1 MTHQS
6 QDQNT
11 YEQIIEQPHTTA
23 FQSQNNHFFRP
34 TMSRQL
40 GSLHR
45 SNSHPTNL
53 TSPIPIIPLFAF
65 PPPDFPSSN
74 VTSGMNSDT
83 NSHISVLYSISQL
96 NNPNIETP
104 DEFADSEPSP
114 SNHFHNSSNFS
125 QPPFQPILSNN
136 PDPITST
143 PSYAS
148 QVTPTYSSL
157 HSDQSSHSPDTPR
170 ISPEL
175 DNFITLQQQPY
186 HLHTPTINQISST
199 INSSNPPTP
208 TPSSNYTE
216 SLAPSSTSTESSHN
230 TNRAYRT
237 FKRKFPNHPFPA
249 KPGTARE
256 YINHPK
262 HTNTKEFLAITL
274 PSFPQYT
281 LNTPHDTN
289 ETRNFVDEYVLMPT
303 LSWTSYYHF
312 TNPLC
317 LPLSNTHIDIERNT
331 DMLYRLTT
339 PLTARQFTY
348 VGYKK
353 SLKTHTAPRANEY
366 TLEYYDHNII
376 RANQDQFLD
385 DDRFANPQIT
395 EKFFIKTPYIFTLNI
410 FDRKFDHIISEALT
424 DTQAYESF
432 KERFQI
438 FSLTFHFLAPH
449 ERDLHCSHDIM
460 LRTKQTHTYS
470 YYRFIQNHFDLHT
483 PSRQPHHRFQ
493 FINSKYTS
501 PFFLNFTYCIKDT
514 NLHGILRNYD
524 PITQMYIF
532 CPITKTFNAEESR
545 PFLIPHEFVQPIEI
559 PILEFIH
566 NTKFNHKLYN
576 LIQNTPY
583 EFAVGTEELT
593 TIKALQLLWPLLQTE
608 NIIRILAKLLTTSE
622 LIHDIF
628 PHGFFPDD

>member
-1 MTHQS
+1 
-6 QDQNT
+6 
-11 YEQIIEQPHTTA
+11 
-23 FQSQNNHFFRP
+23 
-34 TMSRQL
+34 MSRQL

-53 TSPIPIIPLFAF
+53 TSSIPIIPLFAF

-83 NSHISVLYSISQL
+83 NSQISVLYSISQL

-114 SNHFHNSSNFS
+114 SNNFHNPSNFS

-136 PDPITST
+136 PDPITPT

-148 QVTPTYSSL
+148 QVTPTYSSY
-157 HSDQSSHSPDTPR
+157 HSDQSSPDTPR

-186 HLHTPTINQISST
+186 HLNTPTINQISST
-199 INSSNPPTP
+199 TNSSNPP

-216 SLAPSSTSTESSHN
+216 SLAPSSTSTESSLN

-256 YINHPK
+256 YINHPQ
-262 HTNTKEFLAITL
+262 HTNTREFLAITL

-281 LNTPHDTN
+281 LNTPHDAN

-303 LSWTSYYHF
+303 LSWTSCYHF

-317 LPLSNTHIDIERNT
+317 LPLTNTSIDIDRNK

-353 SLKTHTAPRANEY
+353 SLKIHTAPRANEY

-395 EKFFIKTPYIFTLNI
+395 EKFFIKTPYVFTLNI

-424 DTQAYESF
+424 STQAYESF

-501 PFFLNFTYCIKDT
+501 PYFLNFTYCIKDT

-593 TIKALQLLWPLLQTE
+593 TIKALQLLWPLLQTK

>member
-1 MTHQS
+1 
-6 QDQNT
+6 
-11 YEQIIEQPHTTA
+11 
-23 FQSQNNHFFRP
+23 
-34 TMSRQL
+34 MSRQL

-53 TSPIPIIPLFAF
+53 TSSIPIIPLFAF

-83 NSHISVLYSISQL
+83 NSQISVLYSISQL

-114 SNHFHNSSNFS
+114 SNNFHNPSQFS

-136 PDPITST
+136 PDPITPT

-148 QVTPTYSSL
+148 QVTPTYSSY
-157 HSDQSSHSPDTPR
+157 HSDQSSPDTPR

-186 HLHTPTINQISST
+186 HLNTPTINQISST
-199 INSSNPPTP
+199 TNSSNPP

-216 SLAPSSTSTESSHN
+216 SLAPSSTSTESSLN

-256 YINHPK
+256 YINHPQ
-262 HTNTKEFLAITL
+262 HTNTREFLAITL

-281 LNTPHDTN
+281 LNTPHDAN

-317 LPLSNTHIDIERNT
+317 LPLTNTSIDIDRNK

-353 SLKTHTAPRANEY
+353 SLKIHTAPRANEY

-395 EKFFIKTPYIFTLNI
+395 EKFFIKTLYVFTLNI

-424 DTQAYESF
+424 STQAYESF

-501 PFFLNFTYCIKDT
+501 PYFLNFTYCIKDT

-545 PFLIPHEFVQPIEI
+545 PFLFPHEFVQPIEI

-593 TIKALQLLWPLLQTE
+593 TIKALQLLWPLLQTK

>member
-1 MTHQS
+1 
-6 QDQNT
+6 
-11 YEQIIEQPHTTA
+11 
-23 FQSQNNHFFRP
+23 
-34 TMSRQL
+34 MSRQL

-65 PPPDFPSSN
+65 PPPDFLSSN

-114 SNHFHNSSNFS
+114 SNNFHNPSNFS

-136 PDPITST
+136 PDPITPT

-148 QVTPTYSSL
+148 QVTPTYSSY

-186 HLHTPTINQISST
+186 HLNTPTINQISST
-199 INSSNPPTP
+199 TNSSNPPTS
-208 TPSSNYTE
+208 SSNYTE
-216 SLAPSSTSTESSHN
+216 SLTPSSTSTISSLN

-256 YINHPK
+256 YINHPQ

-281 LNTPHDTN
+281 LNTPHDAN

-317 LPLSNTHIDIERNT
+317 LPLFSTSIDIERNK

-353 SLKTHTAPRANEY
+353 SLKIHTAPRANEY

-385 DDRFANPQIT
+385 EDRFANPQIT
-395 EKFFIKTPYIFTLNI
+395 EKFFIKTPYVFTLNI

-424 DTQAYESF
+424 NTQAYENF

-501 PFFLNFTYCIKDT
+501 PYFLNFTYCIKDT

-545 PFLIPHEFVQPIEI
+545 PLLIPHEFVQPIEI

-593 TIKALQLLWPLLQTE
+593 TIKALQLLWPLLQTK

>member
-1 MTHQS
+1 
-6 QDQNT
+6 
-11 YEQIIEQPHTTA
+11 
-23 FQSQNNHFFRP
+23 
-34 TMSRQL
+34 MSRQL

-53 TSPIPIIPLFAF
+53 PSSIPIIPLFAF
-65 PPPDFPSSN
+65 PPPDFPPSN

-83 NSHISVLYSISQL
+83 NSQISVLYSISQL

-114 SNHFHNSSNFS
+114 SNNFHNPSHFS

-136 PDPITST
+136 PDPITPT

-148 QVTPTYSSL
+148 QVTPTYSSY
-157 HSDQSSHSPDTPR
+157 HSDQSSPDTPR

-186 HLHTPTINQISST
+186 HLNTPTINQISST
-199 INSSNPPTP
+199 TNSSNPP

-216 SLAPSSTSTESSHN
+216 SLAPSSTSTESSLN

-256 YINHPK
+256 YINHPQ

-281 LNTPHDTN
+281 LNTPHDAN

-317 LPLSNTHIDIERNT
+317 LPLTNTSIDTDRNK

-395 EKFFIKTPYIFTLNI
+395 EKFFIKTPYVFTLNI

-424 DTQAYESF
+424 NTQAYESF

-501 PFFLNFTYCIKDT
+501 PYFLNFTYCIKDT

-593 TIKALQLLWPLLQTE
+593 TIKALQLLWPLLQTK

-628 PHGFFPDD
+628 PHRFFPDD

>member
-1 MTHQS
+1 
-6 QDQNT
+6 
-11 YEQIIEQPHTTA
+11 
-23 FQSQNNHFFRP
+23 
-34 TMSRQL
+34 MSRQL

-114 SNHFHNSSNFS
+114 SNNFHNPSNFS

-136 PDPITST
+136 PDPITPT

-148 QVTPTYSSL
+148 QVTPTYSSY

-186 HLHTPTINQISST
+186 HLNTPTINQISST
-199 INSSNPPTP
+199 TNSSNPP

-216 SLAPSSTSTESSHN
+216 SLTPSSTSTISSLN

-256 YINHPK
+256 YINHPQ

-281 LNTPHDTN
+281 LNTPHDAN

-317 LPLSNTHIDIERNT
+317 LPLSSTSIDIERNK

-353 SLKTHTAPRANEY
+353 SLKIHTAPRANEY

-376 RANQDQFLD
+376 RANQYQFLD

-395 EKFFIKTPYIFTLNI
+395 EKFFIKTPYVFTLNI

-424 DTQAYESF
+424 NTQAYESF

-501 PFFLNFTYCIKDT
+501 PYFLNFTYCIKDT

-593 TIKALQLLWPLLQTE
+593 TIKALQLLWPLLQTK

-628 PHGFFPDD
+628 PHDFFPDD

>member
-1 MTHQS
+1 
-6 QDQNT
+6 
-11 YEQIIEQPHTTA
+11 
-23 FQSQNNHFFRP
+23 
-34 TMSRQL
+34 MSRQL

-114 SNHFHNSSNFS
+114 SNNFHNPSNFT

-136 PDPITST
+136 PDPITPT
-143 PSYAS
+143 PSCDS
-148 QVTPTYSSL
+148 QVTPTYSSY

-186 HLHTPTINQISST
+186 HLNTPTINQISST
-199 INSSNPPTP
+199 TNSSNPP

-216 SLAPSSTSTESSHN
+216 SLTPSSTSTISSLN

-256 YINHPK
+256 YINHPQ

-281 LNTPHDTN
+281 LNTPHDAN

-312 TNPLC
+312 TNPLY
-317 LPLSNTHIDIERNT
+317 LPLSSTSTDIERNK
-331 DMLYRLTT
+331 DMLYQLTT

-395 EKFFIKTPYIFTLNI
+395 EKFFIKTPYVFTLNI

-424 DTQAYESF
+424 NTQAYESF

-501 PFFLNFTYCIKDT
+501 PYFLNFTYCIKDT

-545 PFLIPHEFVQPIEI
+545 PFLIPHEFLQPIEI

-593 TIKALQLLWPLLQTE
+593 TIKALQLLWPLLQTK

>member
-1 MTHQS
+1 
-6 QDQNT
+6 
-11 YEQIIEQPHTTA
+11 
-23 FQSQNNHFFRP
+23 
-34 TMSRQL
+34 MSRQL

-53 TSPIPIIPLFAF
+53 TSSIPIIPLFAF

-83 NSHISVLYSISQL
+83 NSQISVLYSISQL

-114 SNHFHNSSNFS
+114 SNNFHNPSQFS

-136 PDPITST
+136 PDPITPT

-148 QVTPTYSSL
+148 QVTPTYSSY
-157 HSDQSSHSPDTPR
+157 HSDQSSPDTPR

-186 HLHTPTINQISST
+186 HLNTPTINQISST
-199 INSSNPPTP
+199 TNSSNPP

-216 SLAPSSTSTESSHN
+216 SLAPSSTSTESSLN

-256 YINHPK
+256 YINHPQ
-262 HTNTKEFLAITL
+262 HTNTREFLAITL

-281 LNTPHDTN
+281 LNTTHDAN

-317 LPLSNTHIDIERNT
+317 LPLTNTSIDIDRNK

-353 SLKTHTAPRANEY
+353 SLKIHTAPRANEY

-395 EKFFIKTPYIFTLNI
+395 EKFFIKTPYVFTLNI

-424 DTQAYESF
+424 STQAYESF

-501 PFFLNFTYCIKDT
+501 PYFLNFTYCIKDT

-593 TIKALQLLWPLLQTE
+593 IIKALQLLWPLLQTK

-622 LIHDIF
+622 LVHDIF

>member
-1 MTHQS
+1 
-6 QDQNT
+6 
-11 YEQIIEQPHTTA
+11 
-23 FQSQNNHFFRP
+23 
-34 TMSRQL
+34 MSRQL

-53 TSPIPIIPLFAF
+53 PSSIPIIPLFAF
-65 PPPDFPSSN
+65 PPPDFPPSN

-83 NSHISVLYSISQL
+83 NSQISVLYSISQL

-114 SNHFHNSSNFS
+114 SNNFHNPSHFS

-136 PDPITST
+136 PDPITPT

-148 QVTPTYSSL
+148 QVTPTYSSY
-157 HSDQSSHSPDTPR
+157 HSDQSSPDTPR

-186 HLHTPTINQISST
+186 HLNTPTINQISST
-199 INSSNPPTP
+199 TNSSNPP

-216 SLAPSSTSTESSHN
+216 SIAPSSTSTESSLN

-256 YINHPK
+256 YINHPQ

-281 LNTPHDTN
+281 LNTPHDAN

-317 LPLSNTHIDIERNT
+317 LPLTNTSIDTDRNK
-331 DMLYRLTT
+331 DILYRLTT
-339 PLTARQFTY
+339 PLTPRQFTY

-395 EKFFIKTPYIFTLNI
+395 EKFFIKTPYVFTLNI

-424 DTQAYESF
+424 NTQAYESF

-501 PFFLNFTYCIKDT
+501 PYFLNFTYCIKDT

-593 TIKALQLLWPLLQTE
+593 TIKALQLLWPLLQTK

>member
-1 MTHQS
+1 
-6 QDQNT
+6 
-11 YEQIIEQPHTTA
+11 
-23 FQSQNNHFFRP
+23 
-34 TMSRQL
+34 MSRQL

-53 TSPIPIIPLFAF
+53 TSSIPIIPLFAF

-114 SNHFHNSSNFS
+114 SNNFHNPSNFS

-136 PDPITST
+136 PDPITPT

-148 QVTPTYSSL
+148 QVTPTYSSYQ
-157 HSDQSSHSPDTPR
+157 SDQSSHSPDTPR
-170 ISPEL
+170 IFPEL

-186 HLHTPTINQISST
+186 HLNTPTINQISST
-199 INSSNPPTP
+199 TNSSNPP

-216 SLAPSSTSTESSHN
+216 SLTPSSTSTISSLN

-256 YINHPK
+256 YINHPQ

-281 LNTPHDTN
+281 LNTPHDAN

-317 LPLSNTHIDIERNT
+317 LPLSSTSIDIDRNK

-353 SLKTHTAPRANEY
+353 SLKIHTAPRANEY

-501 PFFLNFTYCIKDT
+501 PYFLNFTYCIKDT

-545 PFLIPHEFVQPIEI
+545 PFLIPHEFLQPIEI

-593 TIKALQLLWPLLQTE
+593 TIKALQLLWPLLQTK

>member
-1 MTHQS
+1 
-6 QDQNT
+6 
-11 YEQIIEQPHTTA
+11 
-23 FQSQNNHFFRP
+23 
-34 TMSRQL
+34 MSRQL

-53 TSPIPIIPLFAF
+53 TSSIPIIPLFAF

-74 VTSGMNSDT
+74 LTSGMNSDT

-114 SNHFHNSSNFS
+114 SNNFHNPSNFS

-136 PDPITST
+136 PDPITPT

-148 QVTPTYSSL
+148 QVTPTYSSY

-175 DNFITLQQQPY
+175 DNFITLQQQSY
-186 HLHTPTINQISST
+186 HLNTPTINQISST
-199 INSSNPPTP
+199 TDPSNPPTP
-208 TPSSNYTE
+208 STNYTE
-216 SLAPSSTSTESSHN
+216 SLTPSSTSTISSLN

-237 FKRKFPNHPFPA
+237 FKRKFPNNPFPA

-256 YINHPK
+256 YINHPQ

-281 LNTPHDTN
+281 LNTPHDAN

-317 LPLSNTHIDIERNT
+317 LPLSNTSIDIERNK

-353 SLKTHTAPRANEY
+353 SLKIHTAPRANEY

-385 DDRFANPQIT
+385 EDRFANPQIT
-395 EKFFIKTPYIFTLNI
+395 EKFFIKTPYVFTLNI

-424 DTQAYESF
+424 STQAYESF

-501 PFFLNFTYCIKDT
+501 PYFLNFTYCIKDT

-593 TIKALQLLWPLLQTE
+593 TIKALQLLWPLLQTK

>member
-1 MTHQS
+1 
-6 QDQNT
+6 
-11 YEQIIEQPHTTA
+11 
-23 FQSQNNHFFRP
+23 
-34 TMSRQL
+34 MSRQL

-65 PPPDFPSSN
+65 PPPNFPSSN

-114 SNHFHNSSNFS
+114 SNNFHNPSNFS

-136 PDPITST
+136 PDPITPT

-148 QVTPTYSSL
+148 QVTPTYSSY

-186 HLHTPTINQISST
+186 HLNTPTINQISST
-199 INSSNPPTP
+199 TNSSNPP

-216 SLAPSSTSTESSHN
+216 SLTPSSTSTISSLN

-256 YINHPK
+256 YINHPQ

-281 LNTPHDTN
+281 LNTPHDAN

-317 LPLSNTHIDIERNT
+317 LPLSSTSIDIDRNK
-331 DMLYRLTT
+331 DMLYQLTT

-353 SLKTHTAPRANEY
+353 SLKIHTAPRANEY

-395 EKFFIKTPYIFTLNI
+395 EKFFIKTPYVFTLNI

-424 DTQAYESF
+424 NTQAYESF

-483 PSRQPHHRFQ
+483 PSRQSHHRFQ

-501 PFFLNFTYCIKDT
+501 PYFLNFTYCIKDT

-545 PFLIPHEFVQPIEI
+545 PFLIPHEFLQPIEI

-593 TIKALQLLWPLLQTE
+593 TIKALQLLWPLLQTK

>member
-1 MTHQS
+1 
-6 QDQNT
+6 
-11 YEQIIEQPHTTA
+11 
-23 FQSQNNHFFRP
+23 
-34 TMSRQL
+34 MSRQL

-114 SNHFHNSSNFS
+114 SNNFHNSSNFS
-125 QPPFQPILSNN
+125 QPPFQPILPNN

-148 QVTPTYSSL
+148 QVTPTYSSY

-208 TPSSNYTE
+208 IPSSNYTE
-216 SLAPSSTSTESSHN
+216 SLAPSSTSTESSLN

-274 PSFPQYT
+274 LSFPQYT

-317 LPLSNTHIDIERNT
+317 LPLSSTHIDIERNK

-348 VGYKK
+348 TGYKK

-395 EKFFIKTPYIFTLNI
+395 EKFFIKTPYVFTLNI

-424 DTQAYESF
+424 D
-432 KERFQI
+432 
-438 FSLTFHFLAPH
+438 FHFLAPH

-524 PITQMYIF
+524 SITQMYIF
-532 CPITKTFNAEESR
+532 CPITKTFNAKESR

-593 TIKALQLLWPLLQTE
+593 TIKALQLLWPLLQTK
-608 NIIRILAKLLTTSE
+608 NIIRILAKLLTTSD

>member
-1 MTHQS
+1 
-6 QDQNT
+6 
-11 YEQIIEQPHTTA
+11 
-23 FQSQNNHFFRP
+23 
-34 TMSRQL
+34 MSRQL

-53 TSPIPIIPLFAF
+53 TSSIPIIPLFAF

-83 NSHISVLYSISQL
+83 NSQISVLYSISQL

-114 SNHFHNSSNFS
+114 SNNFHNPSNFS

-136 PDPITST
+136 PDPITPT

-148 QVTPTYSSL
+148 QVTPTYSSYQ
-157 HSDQSSHSPDTPR
+157 SDQSSHSPDTPR

-186 HLHTPTINQISST
+186 HLNTPTINQISST
-199 INSSNPPTP
+199 TNSSNPP

-216 SLAPSSTSTESSHN
+216 SLAPSSTSTESSLN

-256 YINHPK
+256 YINHPQ

-281 LNTPHDTN
+281 LNTPHDAN

-317 LPLSNTHIDIERNT
+317 LPLTNTSIDIDRNK

-353 SLKTHTAPRANEY
+353 SLKIHTAPRANEY

-395 EKFFIKTPYIFTLNI
+395 EKFFIKTPYVFTLNI

-424 DTQAYESF
+424 STQAYESF

-501 PFFLNFTYCIKDT
+501 PYFLNFTYCIKDT

-593 TIKALQLLWPLLQTE
+593 IIKALQLLWPLLQTK
-608 NIIRILAKLLTTSE
+608 NIIRILVKLLTTSE
-622 LIHDIF
+622 LVHDIF

>member
-1 MTHQS
+1 MDHSIDQIPIHQPYS
-6 QDQNT
+6 
-11 YEQIIEQPHTTA
+11 
-23 FQSQNNHFFRP
+23 S
-34 TMSRQL
+34 
-40 GSLHR
+40 
-45 SNSHPTNL
+45 
-53 TSPIPIIPLFAF
+53 IPIIPLFAF

-83 NSHISVLYSISQL
+83 NSQISVLYSISQL

-114 SNHFHNSSNFS
+114 SNNFHNPSNFS

-136 PDPITST
+136 PDPITPT

-148 QVTPTYSSL
+148 QVTPTYSSY
-157 HSDQSSHSPDTPR
+157 HSDQSSPDTPR
-170 ISPEL
+170 LSPEL

-186 HLHTPTINQISST
+186 HLNTPTINQISSNT
-199 INSSNPPTP
+199 TSSNPP

-216 SLAPSSTSTESSHN
+216 SLAPSSTSTESSLN

-256 YINHPK
+256 YINHPQ
-262 HTNTKEFLAITL
+262 HTNTREFLAITL

-281 LNTPHDTN
+281 LNTPHDAN
-289 ETRNFVDEYVLMPT
+289 ETRNFVDEYLLMPT

-317 LPLSNTHIDIERNT
+317 LPLTNTSIDIDRNK

-353 SLKTHTAPRANEY
+353 SLKIHTAPRANEY

-395 EKFFIKTPYIFTLNI
+395 EKFFIKTPYVFTLNI

-501 PFFLNFTYCIKDT
+501 PYFLNFTYCIKDT

-593 TIKALQLLWPLLQTE
+593 TIKALQLLWPLLQTK